1 VIDPSRGLAPRTG
14 LGCRRWGALVALTL
28 AIGVGAARASAQP
41 ADEALLPLDS
51 YTTAD
56 ARALASAHAG
66 ELRALQGAL
75 ARCPAGAAI
84 HRHGLAFR
92 RPRGQTGALP
102 YLSLW
107 VWLEPAD
114 GADLAARAADAF
126 RRHGPRLFR
135 RLVGRSAVF
144 ADARVGG
151 YGLVLSWIGPRRQ
164 EGREVAESLA
174 VFANKLAAANFAHD
188 TIGPAT
194 LLSRAEV
201 RLFDG
206 QTEVTGPRIPIEDSA
221 DTVPAPGC

>member
-1 VIDPSRGLAPRTG
+1 
-14 LGCRRWGALVALTL
+14 LTL
-28 AIGVGAARASAQP
+28 AIAVGAARSSAQP

-51 YTTAD
+51 YAAAD

-66 ELRALQGAL
+66 DLHALESAL

-92 RPRGQTGALP
+92 RPRGQPNALP

-114 GADLAARAADAF
+114 GLDLPARAADAF

-144 ADARVGG
+144 ADRGVGG
-151 YGLVLSWIGPRRQ
+151 YGLVLSWIGPRKQ
-164 EGREVAESLA
+164 SGREVAESLA
-174 VFANKLAAANFAHD
+174 VFADKLAAANFAHD

-206 QTEVTGPRIPIEDSA
+206 QTEVTEPRIPIEDSA
-221 DTVPAPGC
+221 DTVSGPAC